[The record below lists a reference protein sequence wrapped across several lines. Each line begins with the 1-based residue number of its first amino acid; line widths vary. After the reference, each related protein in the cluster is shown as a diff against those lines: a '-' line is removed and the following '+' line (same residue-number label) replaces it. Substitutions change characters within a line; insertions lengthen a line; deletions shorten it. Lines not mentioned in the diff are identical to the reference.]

1 MGAPQVERPG
11 ATHRV
16 VQRPVQEPRR
26 SGRQTHRLALR
37 QQPAGVRT
45 SVATVTDDL
54 SPSVAHDDESRRR
67 GWRQIR
73 EWVTVIVVAVVIA
86 TLLRTFVVQ
95 QYYIAGPSMET
106 TLWGNDRVLVNK
118 LAYRIGDPQRGD
130 VIVFDRI
137 TTNGDTVQHD
147 DLIKRVI
154 GLSGETVEIRD
165 CQVLING
172 TPIVEPWLAEVAP
185 EVSPESNCGTANLD
199 PVQVGENQVFLIGD
213 NRPMSFDSRM
223 FGPIDR
229 DLIRGKA
236 MLVIWP
242 FDSITLL

>member
-1 MGAPQVERPG
+1 M
-11 ATHRV
+11 
-16 VQRPVQEPRR
+16 
-26 SGRQTHRLALR
+26 
-37 QQPAGVRT
+37 
-45 SVATVTDDL
+45 ATVTDDL

-165 CQVLING
+165 CQVLIDG
-172 TPIVEPWLAEVAP
+172 TPIVEPWLADVAP

>member
-1 MGAPQVERPG
+1 VTNEPAHGETNESSSSAPQSESSVHDE
-11 ATHRV
+11 A
-16 VQRPVQEPRR
+16 RR
-26 SGRQTHRLALR
+26 Q
-37 QQPAGVRT
+37 
-45 SVATVTDDL
+45 
-54 SPSVAHDDESRRR
+54 R

-118 LAYRIGDPQRGD
+118 LSYRIGDPQRGD

-154 GLSGETVEIRD
+154 GLGGESVEIRD
-165 CQVLING
+165 CQVFIDGELLA
-172 TPIVEPWLAEVAP
+172 EPWLGDVTSAEATSDVAATVP
-185 EVSPESNCGTANLD
+185 EPDVNCGTANLD
-199 PVQVGENQVFLIGD
+199 PVQVGENEVFLIGD
-213 NRPMSFDSRM
+213 NRSMSFDSRM

-236 MLVIWP
+236 MVVIWP

>member
-1 MGAPQVERPG
+1 MPDAER
-11 ATHRV
+11 
-16 VQRPVQEPRR
+16 
-26 SGRQTHRLALR
+26 RQ
-37 QQPAGVRT
+37 
-45 SVATVTDDL
+45 
-54 SPSVAHDDESRRR
+54 R

-154 GLSGETVEIRD
+154 GLGGETIEIRQ
-165 CQVLING
+165 CQVFIDGVALA
-172 TPIVEPWLAEVAP
+172 EPWLDAVTTEVANGP
-185 EVSPESNCGTANLD
+185 EADTYCGTADLD
-199 PVQVGENQVFLIGD
+199 PVRVGENQVFLIGD

-229 DLIRGKA
+229 GLIRGKA
-236 MLVIWP
+236 MIVIWP
-242 FDSITLL
+242 FDSISLL

>member
-1 MGAPQVERPG
+1 
-11 ATHRV
+11 
-16 VQRPVQEPRR
+16 
-26 SGRQTHRLALR
+26 
-37 QQPAGVRT
+37 
-45 SVATVTDDL
+45 VTDGPAHGEANESSN
-54 SPSVAHDDESRRR
+54 SPQQSKSGVHDEGRRQR

-118 LAYRIGDPQRGD
+118 LSYRIGDPQRGD

-154 GLSGETVEIRD
+154 GLGGESVEIRD
-165 CQVLING
+165 CQVFIDGELLA
-172 TPIVEPWLAEVAP
+172 EPWLGDVTSAEATSDVAATVP
-185 EVSPESNCGTANLD
+185 EPDVNCGTANLD
-199 PVQVGENQVFLIGD
+199 PVQVGENEVFLIGD
-213 NRPMSFDSRM
+213 NRSMSFDSRM

-236 MLVIWP
+236 MVVIWP

>member
-1 MGAPQVERPG
+1 VHDEA
-11 ATHRV
+11 
-16 VQRPVQEPRR
+16 RR
-26 SGRQTHRLALR
+26 Q
-37 QQPAGVRT
+37 
-45 SVATVTDDL
+45 
-54 SPSVAHDDESRRR
+54 R

-118 LAYRIGDPQRGD
+118 LSYRIGDPQRGD

-154 GLSGETVEIRD
+154 GLGGESVEIRD
-165 CQVLING
+165 CQVFIDGELLA
-172 TPIVEPWLAEVAP
+172 EPWLGDATSAEATSDVAATEP
-185 EVSPESNCGTANLD
+185 EPDVNCGTANLD
-199 PVQVGENQVFLIGD
+199 PVQVGENEVFLIGD

-236 MLVIWP
+236 MVVIWP

>member
-1 MGAPQVERPG
+1 M
-11 ATHRV
+11 
-16 VQRPVQEPRR
+16 
-26 SGRQTHRLALR
+26 
-37 QQPAGVRT
+37 
-45 SVATVTDDL
+45 ATVTDDL

-118 LAYRIGDPQRGD
+118 LAYRVGDPQRGD

-165 CQVLING
+165 CQVLIDG

>member
-1 MGAPQVERPG
+1 
-11 ATHRV
+11 
-16 VQRPVQEPRR
+16 
-26 SGRQTHRLALR
+26 
-37 QQPAGVRT
+37 
-45 SVATVTDDL
+45 VTDGPVHDEANESSN
-54 SPSVAHDDESRRR
+54 SPQQSKSGVHDEGRRQR

-118 LAYRIGDPQRGD
+118 LSYRIGDPQRGD

-154 GLSGETVEIRD
+154 GLGGESVEIRD
-165 CQVLING
+165 CQVFIDGELLA
-172 TPIVEPWLAEVAP
+172 EPWLGDATSAEATSDVAATEP
-185 EVSPESNCGTANLD
+185 EPDVNCGTANLD
-199 PVQVGENQVFLIGD
+199 PVQVGENEVFLIGD

-236 MLVIWP
+236 MVVIWP

>member
-1 MGAPQVERPG
+1 M
-11 ATHRV
+11 
-16 VQRPVQEPRR
+16 
-26 SGRQTHRLALR
+26 
-37 QQPAGVRT
+37 
-45 SVATVTDDL
+45 ATVTDDL
-54 SPSVAHDDESRRR
+54 SPSVARDDERRRR

-118 LAYRIGDPQRGD
+118 LAYRVGDPQRGD